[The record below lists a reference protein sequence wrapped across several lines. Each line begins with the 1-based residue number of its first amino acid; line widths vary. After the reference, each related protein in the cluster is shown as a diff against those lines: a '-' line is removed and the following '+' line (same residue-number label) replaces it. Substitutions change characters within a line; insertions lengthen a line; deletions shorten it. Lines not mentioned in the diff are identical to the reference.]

1 MMQGYIFVILSIGLI
16 DQETVLAMASDFVDY
31 SDLL

>member
-1 MMQGYIFVILSIGLI
+1 MMQGYIFVILSI